1 MEPPMTKP
9 DRNEYI
15 TRETLM
21 KSLSD
26 EEIASVSTAESGKR
40 LSEGDEYLDLEHLG
54 AGVQAADGVV
64 IPMGRIVPR
73 KALAEN
79 TWGKILAQLAPAKR

>member
-1 MEPPMTKP
+1 MPNPE
-9 DRNEYI
+9 RNEYV
-15 TRETLM
+15 TRESLL

-26 EEIASVSTAESGKR
+26 EEIASVSTAEGGPR
-40 LSEGDEYLDLEHLG
+40 LSEGEEYLDLEHLR
-54 AGVQAADGVV
+54 AGVQCADGVV

-79 TWGKILAQLAPAKR
+79 TWTKILAQLVPAKR

>member
-1 MEPPMTKP
+1 MSNT

-15 TRETLM
+15 TRETLL

-26 EEIASVSTAESGKR
+26 EEIASISTAESGKR

-54 AGVQAADGVV
+54 AGVQSADGVV
-64 IPMGRIVPR
+64 IPMGRILPR

-79 TWGKILAQLAPAKR
+79 TWSKILAQLAPARR